1 MHYSNN
7 CPGLKN
13 EKSRQILPS
22 LRISH
27 NLLMGL
33 RVSDFVS
40 VGHIFAF
47 LSSQYTF
54 SSRAQILK
62 CQSLRL
68 GESQIY
74 HSPPPFLGLW
84 KMPGFFWP
92 TKKTGIFLGCE
103 KGLRDFFVYA
113 KKSCDFFWVDKF
125 WNCNFFG
132 YKIWTSVGLPSP
144 PPIIK
149 IGKCDPWE

>member
-33 RVSDFVS
+33 GVSDFVS

-74 HSPPPFLGLW
+74 HLPPPFLGL
-84 KMPGFFWP
+84 
-92 TKKTGIFLGCE
+92 
-103 KGLRDFFVYA
+103 
-113 KKSCDFFWVDKF
+113 
-125 WNCNFFG
+125 
-132 YKIWTSVGLPSP
+132 
-144 PPIIK
+144 
-149 IGKCDPWE
+149 